1 MNYGGYCTKW
11 RLAVQNSKLQPP
23 WQLISNA
30 GIKNNTRAMV
40 EEGNGESRKLSPVT
54 RVLKIILVLWW
65 GEWLSLERRHPSVTR
80 VLKIILVLWWGE
92 WFSLERRHPSVTRV
106 LKIIPASWR
115 GKATINPLSWR
126 RIASQ
131 NTTNSDCRLCNSVA
145 IYHCVATLLMP
156 NT

>member
-1 MNYGGYCTKW
+1 MNYGVYCTKW
-11 RLAVQNSKLQPP
+11 RLEVQNSKLQPP

-40 EEGNGESRKLSPVT
+40 EEGNGESRKLS
-54 RVLKIILVLWW
+54 
-65 GEWLSLERRHPSVTR
+65 
-80 VLKIILVLWWGE
+80 
-92 WFSLERRHPSVTRV
+92 SVTRV
-106 LKIIPASWR
+106 LKIIPVLWW
-115 GKATINPLSWR
+115 GEATISPLSWR

>member
-80 VLKIILVLWWGE
+80 VLKII
-92 WFSLERRHPSVTRV
+92 
-106 LKIIPASWR
+106 PASWR